1 MNSTRVCIHQPNFLP
16 WLGYFLKIVESEI
29 YIVLDQAVPSRGANS
44 WVNRT
49 LISLNG
55 VDRWLTIPL
64 DNKSRG
70 KLPISDLKSRSSS
83 VSEPLVNTIT
93 NYYRNEPFGSEVC
106 TWISQFMDL
115 INHNFV
121 DANLKMS
128 LDFLQILDYKLPK
141 IYFASSLGAQK
152 TTKTKYLIDLVKS
165 VSGNTYIS
173 GEGAKDYLEY
183 DLFVRNDLKLEMIK
197 FEKDK
202 LGKKFNGLNRSF
214 IDIWARYGLHETRK
228 IIEIQRQVVQ

>member
-1 MNSTRVCIHQPNFLP
+1 MNSIRVSIHQPNLLP

-29 YIVLDQAVPSRGANS
+29 FIVLDQAVPSRGSNS

-70 KLPISDLKSRSSS
+70 KLPISDLKSRSSL
-83 VSEPLVNTIT
+83 VSEPLINMIT

-106 TWISQFMDL
+106 TWISRFTDL
-115 INHNFV
+115 MNHNFV

-141 IYFASSLGAQK
+141 VYFASSLGAQN
-152 TTKTKYLIDLVKS
+152 TNKTKYLIDLVKS
-165 VSGNTYIS
+165 VFGDTYIS
-173 GEGAKDYLEY
+173 GEGARDYLEY
-183 DLFVRNDLKLEMIK
+183 DLFARNDLKLEIIK
-197 FEKDK
+197 FGKNKLDK
-202 LGKKFNGLNRSF
+202 NISGLNRSF
-214 IDIWARYGLHETRK
+214 IDIWARYGLHDTRK
-228 IIEIQRQVVQ
+228 IIESQR

>member
-1 MNSTRVCIHQPNFLP
+1 MDSIRVSIHQPNFLP

-29 YIVLDQAVPSRGANS
+29 FIVLDQAVPSRGANS

-70 KLPISDLKSRSSS
+70 KLPISDLKSRSST
-83 VSEPLVNTIT
+83 VSEPLMNMIT

-106 TWISQFMDL
+106 TWISQFTDL
-115 INHNFV
+115 MNDNFV

-128 LDFLQILDYKLPK
+128 LDFLEILEYKLPK
-141 IYFASSLGAQK
+141 IFFASSLGALK

-165 VSGNTYIS
+165 VSGDTYIS
-173 GEGAKDYLEY
+173 GEGAKDYLDY
-183 DLFVRNDLKLEMIK
+183 DLFARNDLKLEIIK

-202 LGKKFNGLNRSF
+202 LDKKFNGLNRSF

-228 IIEIQRQVVQ
+228 IIEIQR